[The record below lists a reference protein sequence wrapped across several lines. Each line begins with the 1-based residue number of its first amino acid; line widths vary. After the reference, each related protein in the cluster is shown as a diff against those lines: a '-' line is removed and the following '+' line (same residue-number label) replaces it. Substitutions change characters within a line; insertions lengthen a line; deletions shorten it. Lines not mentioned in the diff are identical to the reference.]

1 MLFCSRVG
9 VALQISVG
17 SHRFTYD
24 NVYGS
29 GGGDSAENLYPD
41 CVQPL
46 VDGLFKGYNATVF
59 AYGEDGTICDRPTRA
74 QAEASAAY

>member
-1 MLFCSRVG
+1 VHPPVL
-9 VALQISVG
+9 LQISVG
-17 SHRFTYD
+17 QHAFAYD

-29 GGGDSAENLYPD
+29 GSGDSAANLYPD

-59 AYGEDGTICDRPTRA
+59 AYGEFTRA
-74 QAEASAAY
+74 GGLPSVAAVAGCRWQVLW